1 MGQAVICQ
9 NRRTKTAYMVE
20 QTGVNLYSLEE
31 LAFSCITISVWSIR
45 DSSMKDSV
53 GGWNRSS
60 AAGIWQSEY
69 GREQRQEET

>member
-31 LAFSCITISVWSIR
+31 LAFFLYHNICLSIR